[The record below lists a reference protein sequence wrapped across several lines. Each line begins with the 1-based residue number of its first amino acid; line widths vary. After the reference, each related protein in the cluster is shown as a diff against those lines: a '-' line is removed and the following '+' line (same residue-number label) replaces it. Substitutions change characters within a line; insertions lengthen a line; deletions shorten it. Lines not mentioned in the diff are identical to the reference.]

1 MPHRMSETHNVDV
14 ELADRGGGGVEDS
27 RSSFSERERRR
38 LVHSLSTTHDS
49 DYEHRAGAISS
60 LERKSQHSL
69 LDLFRLVQHYKIQ
82 TFSIEADQKWN
93 IRPELGKGASFAVD
107 EAGLSISST
116 LSHLQYRSLDV
127 KGPNQDSHFV
137 DHTNTSWSRDS
148 PVAFKYV
155 GSGHGQ
161 LTDLVTELQILCH
174 PPLQKHPHI
183 VKLIGVVL
191 VMEQNPTDI
200 PLSSLDQAIMEWEPQ
215 EVPMVVIE
223 KAPHASLSAFL
234 SSSEFCEIPSS
245 LQAKIYLC
253 IDILD
258 GMQVRLSFR
267 KLPTRTY

>member
-1 MPHRMSETHNVDV
+1 MSDRETLDV
-14 ELADRGGGGVEDS
+14 ELADRGGGGVEDR

-38 LVHSLSTTHDS
+38 LIRSLSTTHDS
-49 DYEHRAGAISS
+49 NSERLAGAISS
-60 LERKSQHSL
+60 LDRNPQRSL

-82 TFSIEADQKWN
+82 TFSIEPDQRWN

-107 EAGLSISST
+107 EAALSISST

-127 KGPNQDSHFV
+127 KDPNQASNFV
-137 DHTNTSWSRDS
+137 DHTNTQWSRDS
-148 PVAFKYV
+148 PVALKYV

-174 PPLQKHPHI
+174 PPLQQHPHI
-183 VKLIGVVL
+183 VKLLGVVL
-191 VMEQNPTDI
+191 VMEQNPTDT
-200 PLSSLDQAIMEWEPQ
+200 PVSSLDQAIMEWEPQ

-234 SSSEFCEIPSS
+234 SSDEFCEIPSS
-245 LQAKIYLC
+245 LKAKLYLC
-253 IDILD
+253 IDVLD

-267 KLPTRTY
+267 KLPTRLY